1 MAIRSPIVVVL
12 GHVDSGKTS
21 LLDSIRQTSLTEKEA
36 GGITQHIGA
45 TEVPIEVV
53 EKVSK
58 PLMGLFNFRLNIPS
72 ILFID
77 TPGHEAF
84 SNLRKRGG
92 SIADFAIIVV
102 DVIEGIQKQT
112 IESIEI
118 CKQFK
123 VPFLIALNKIDRI
136 DGWKPQN
143 TYVFLDSIK
152 KQGQRTA
159 EELEKRLYDVVYKL
173 YELGFESER
182 FDRVKDF
189 RREVAI
195 IPVSAKTKE
204 GLAELL
210 LIISGLVQRFLEER
224 LKIDVEGPGKGVI
237 LERKEVKGLGDVID
251 VILYDGK
258 IKKGDRIAFLT
269 REGVKITN
277 VKAIYKPEA
286 LKDIRFKTKFYEVE
300 EATAACGVRI
310 SGEGLEEAIPGSHIY
325 VITSEEELSKIKSEI
340 EREVSEIIFS
350 TDRIGV
356 VAKADTLGTL
366 EVLIKILKENNIPVA
381 RSDIGDIT
389 KEDIMFAYS
398 VKEKKPEYGIII
410 GFNVK
415 VDKNAEDFL
424 KSYNIRV
431 ILGNVVYRM
440 IEDIQNYVNE
450 LTKKKLPSD
459 LPSVA
464 KIRILPGNVFR
475 RSSPAIVGVE
485 VLAGEL
491 RKDVYLMREDGKVIG
506 KVLSIQYEKKN
517 LDNARKGDKVAVSI
531 DDAVVGRNVE
541 EGNILYTFLLEDQ
554 FRKYKEYKDMLS
566 EEQKEVLREIANI
579 MRKTNPAWGL

>member
-1 MAIRSPIVVVL
+1 MAIRSPIIVVL
-12 GHVDSGKTS
+12 GHVDAGKTS
-21 LLDSIRQTSLTEKEA
+21 LLDSIRQTSIAEKEA

-45 TEVPIEVV
+45 TEIPIDVV
-53 EKVSK
+53 EKISK
-58 PLMGLFNFRLNIPS
+58 PLMNVFNFKLKIPS
-72 ILFID
+72 LLFID

-102 DVIEGIQKQT
+102 DVMEGIQKQT

-123 VPFLIALNKIDRI
+123 VPFLIALSKIDRI

-143 TYVFLDSIK
+143 TYLFSESIK
-152 KQGQRTA
+152 NQDKRTV
-159 EELEKRLYDVVYKL
+159 EELDKRLYDVVYKL

-182 FDRVKDF
+182 FDRIKDF
-189 RREVAI
+189 RKEVAI

-210 LIISGLVQRFLEER
+210 LILSGLVQRFLEER
-224 LKIDVEGPGKGVI
+224 LKINVEGPGRGVI
-237 LERKEVKGLGDVID
+237 LERKEVKGLGNIID

-258 IKKGDRIAFLT
+258 IRKGDRIAFLT
-269 REGVKITN
+269 RGGVKITN
-277 VKAIYKPEA
+277 IRAIYRPEP
-286 LKDIRFKTKFYEVE
+286 LRDIRFKAKFYEVE
-300 EATAACGVRI
+300 EVVAACGIRI
-310 SGEGLEEAIPGSHIY
+310 SGEGLEEAIPGSHVY
-325 VITSEEELSKIKSEI
+325 VITSEEELSKIKNEI
-340 EREVSEIIFS
+340 EKEISEIIFS
-350 TDRIGV
+350 TDKIGV

-366 EVLIKILKENNIPVA
+366 EVLIKILKDNNIPVA

-415 VDKNAEDFL
+415 VDKNAEEFL
-424 KSYNIRV
+424 KSYNIKI
-431 ILGNVVYRM
+431 ILGNVIYRM
-440 IEDIQNYVNE
+440 LEDIQNYVNE
-450 LTKKKLPSD
+450 LTKKKLPED
-459 LPSVA
+459 LPPVA
-464 KIRILPGNVFR
+464 KIRILPAHVFR
-475 RSSPAIVGVE
+475 RSSPAIVGIE

-491 RKDVYLMREDGKVIG
+491 RKDVYLMREDGKAIG

-517 LDNARKGDKVAVSI
+517 LDYARKGDKVAISI

-541 EGNILYTFLLEDQ
+541 EGDLLYTFLLEDQ
-554 FRKYKEYKDMLS
+554 FRRYKEYKDMLS
-566 EEQKEVLREIANI
+566 EEQKEILKEIANI
-579 MRKTNPAWGL
+579 MRKTNPTWGL